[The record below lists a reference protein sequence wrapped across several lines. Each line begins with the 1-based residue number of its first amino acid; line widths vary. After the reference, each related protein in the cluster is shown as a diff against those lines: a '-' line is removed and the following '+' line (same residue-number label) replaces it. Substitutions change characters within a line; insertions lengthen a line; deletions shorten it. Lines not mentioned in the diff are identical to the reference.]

1 LEEQK
6 IEKRINSKSTQLET
20 ERNSCTGYTGGA
32 APVHPKATWYTGALS
47 PVYLDSVAEFG

>member
-32 APVHPKATWYTGALS
+32 APVHPKATCYTGALS
-47 PVYLDSVAEFG
+47 PVYPDSVAEFG